1 MPFDFQIAVD
11 SAEPHVLADWWA
23 ETLGWVAEPT
33 DEAFIRKMIA
43 AGYATDEETI
53 TRNGTL
59 VWRTG
64 AAIRHPD
71 ELTGGTRPR
80 ILFQLVP
87 EPKTVK
93 NRWHVDLRVGE
104 ENVNAEVAKLT
115 RRGARYVHKASQGP
129 HWWVTM
135 TDPEGNEFCI
145 S

>member
-23 ETLGWVAEPT
+23 ETLGWVVEPS
-33 DEAFIRKMIA
+33 DEAFMRKMIA

-64 AAIRHPD
+64 AAIRHPN
-71 ELTGGTRPR
+71 ELTGGTMPR

-87 EPKTVK
+87 DGKSCGV
-93 NRWHVDLRVGE
+93 RSFHGRV
-104 ENVNAEVAKLT
+104 LT
-115 RRGARYVHKASQGP
+115 ASVGGGGRDVQ
-129 HWWVTM
+129 T
-135 TDPEGNEFCI
+135 
-145 S
+145 